1 MTGYKFFDRK
11 KVCNFT
17 ICLELIENIPQIKL
31 QKTPRTWN
39 LQLHHDIYTISN
51 KTSHFHTVTKKGKDA
66 KEDEPPD
73 ARPDPSDATGG
84 AASDI
89 PEAARSGK
97 LIWFIYTLFSLL
109 FFF

>member
-17 ICLELIENIPQIKL
+17 ICLELIENIPQNQTSKNSQNLKL
-31 QKTPRTWN
+31 TITPRH
-39 LQLHHDIYTISN
+39 LHISN

-97 LIWFIYTLFSLL
+97 LI
-109 FFF
+109 